1 MGVYATFDMK
11 YDITLRSDIERLID
25 AFYEKVKADPVI
37 GYIFNDIARV
47 DWPRHLPIMYDFW
60 EFLLLNGKNYTGNPI
75 QKHFDLHEKHPL
87 RAEHFD
93 RWLVL
98 FQATVDELFAGPVAD
113 DAKGRAAAIA
123 GVWKP
128 KFIHPGGIGKL
139 S

>member
-1 MGVYATFDMK
+1 MQKPDIFDRQ
-11 YDITLRSDIERLID
+11 DIKLLID
-25 AFYEKVKADPVI
+25 TFYEKVKSDPVI

-47 DWPRHLPIMYDFW
+47 DWPRHLPVMYDFW
-60 EFLLLNGKNYTGNPI
+60 EFLLLSGKNYTGNPI

-93 RWLVL
+93 RWLAL
-98 FQATVDELFAGPVAD
+98 FLSAVDDLFSGPVAD
-113 DAKGRAAAIA
+113 EAKNRATGIA

-128 KFIHPGGIGKL
+128 KFVHPGGIGKI